1 MTESN
6 RIRISLFIRK
16 TNLSKSVSRKVM
28 GKLEIDTYF
37 YSIIFLI
44 NVQFELKILLGEEAT
59 TRRVLSK
66 KVFGKLRKIYR
77 KTPVPESLFLFY
89 FFLNLLKGTLA
100 QVFSCKFYEVFKNT
114 FFTEQLWMTA
124 SVGIFFLSFFEKQY
138 NLMKLRLTFTFKEL

>member
-1 MTESN
+1 MAESN

-59 TRRVLSK
+59 TRRALSK

-77 KTPVPESLFLFY
+77 KTPVPESIVL
-89 FFLNLLKGTLA
+89 
-100 QVFSCKFYEVFKNT
+100 
-114 FFTEQLWMTA
+114 
-124 SVGIFFLSFFEKQY
+124 
-138 NLMKLRLTFTFKEL
+138 